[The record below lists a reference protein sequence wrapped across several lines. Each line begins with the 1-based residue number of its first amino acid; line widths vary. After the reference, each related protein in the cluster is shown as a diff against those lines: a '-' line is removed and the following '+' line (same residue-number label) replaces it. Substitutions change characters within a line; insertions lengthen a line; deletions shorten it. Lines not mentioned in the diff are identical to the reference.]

1 MQATTASP
9 ALSYREILQELSG
22 LMTGRWLTDLANTSA
37 LLFQHVPNINWVG
50 FYLTEI
56 MDPVTA
62 KENVLWLGPF
72 QGLPACTLIPFSKG
86 VCGSAATNK
95 KSVRVENVDS
105 FPGHI
110 VCDSRSKSEV
120 AVPVVVRDRVI
131 GILDVD
137 SATVGRFTMK
147 DQDFFEAVVQILLEK
162 NKL

>member
-1 MQATTASP
+1 
-9 ALSYREILQELSG
+9 
-22 LMTGRWLTDLANTSA
+22 MTGRWLTDLANTSA

-105 FPGHI
+105 
-110 VCDSRSKSEV
+110 
-120 AVPVVVRDRVI
+120 
-131 GILDVD
+131 
-137 SATVGRFTMK
+137 ATVGRFTMK

-162 NKL
+162 NKF